1 MTTNLNAALAHAGV
15 GYAVFPCGPDKK
27 RRVKWSNESTTD
39 TASIRRWWMQWPDS
53 LVGLDLAKSGTFVV
67 DCDRHG
73 GPDGVEAW
81 EVLRV
86 AYDYDAI
93 RDYTVRTPSGGQHIY
108 FRQDLNNRLG
118 NRTGTLPQGID
129 VRGDGGYVIAAGSVL
144 PDGRSYTVVN
154 QSSSA
159 GLSIVPA
166 WLQTL
171 INKRQPD
178 LASDNVAQTRHEAPT
193 DRERRYAAAALKEEA
208 GKVSASKEGSRNT
221 TLNTAAFNIGALVGA
236 GWLDEYEATSALEI
250 AAFMCGL
257 DGNEIARTIK
267 SGITD
272 GKKRPRARLA
282 DWPSG
287 YEMRSDGLYK
297 TSDKHDDG
305 EWICGPFTVLGEART
320 PNGIGWSLL
329 ISWRDGDGRQH
340 THALPRAELMITS
353 YDVLKPLASGGLR
366 IAADKASQLKQ
377 CLTHISTDKRVRIVH
392 RTGWHDEAQFVLP
405 TASISHEDNREVVIY
420 DGSDMS
426 AAYNTSGA
434 VDDWRRE
441 IAFLADGNHRLMFA
455 IAIAV
460 AGTVADLLKEE
471 SLAFNYVG
479 MSSSGKSTALRVAAS
494 VWGGKPYVRQWR
506 ATANGLEGLAK
517 AHSGTCLILDE
528 LGQLD
533 DRNAGD
539 VAYLLVNGT
548 GKSRA
553 KVDGS
558 AKEVAQWTLA
568 LLSSGETTLSEKI
581 KAAGKRSKA
590 GQAVRVIDIPADAG
604 QGMGLFDDAKGMPPD
619 KFSER
624 LTEKSSVFFGTVGPA
639 FAESIARAPQNF
651 IRQLRIDISRI
662 AATLLAEIPS
672 REGQVSRIARRFA
685 VVAAAG
691 ELLNDILGQ
700 PWRPGAMQTAAQ
712 ICFLAAL
719 GRRGGTTSAEY
730 TAIIDAVREVTEKF
744 GDSRFHNFK
753 HNPFH
758 QALSDAPATLP
769 ERPKSIHYQGV
780 LGYHDFHD
788 GEEIWA
794 FTETGFREIVGE
806 IVEPRMAAQMLAEK
820 GASLYHTSDKRYRW
834 AKKMGRY
841 TIKLYAVKA
850 SALGL
855 D

>member
-1 MTTNLNAALAHAGV
+1 MTTNLNAALAHASA
-15 GYAVFPCGPDKK
+15 GYAVFPCDPDKK
-27 RRVKWSNESTTD
+27 PRVKWSNESTTD

-81 EVLRV
+81 QVLCV
-86 AYDYDAI
+86 AYDYGATH
-93 RDYTVRTPSGGQHIY
+93 DYTVSTPSGGQHIY
-108 FRQDLNNRLG
+108 FRQDLNNRLR
-118 NRTGTLPQGID
+118 NRTGTLPHGID

-144 PDGRSYTVVN
+144 PDGRSYTIVN

-159 GLSIVPA
+159 GLSVVPL

-171 INKRQPD
+171 INTQPD
-178 LASDNVAQTRHEAPT
+178 TASNNAAQRRHEAPT
-193 DRERRYAAAALKEEA
+193 DRERRYAVAALKEEA
-208 GKVSASKEGSRNT
+208 DKVRASAEGIRNT
-221 TLNTAAFNIGALVGA
+221 TLNTAAFSVGSLIAA
-236 GWLDEYEATSALEI
+236 GWLDEQDAINELEI
-250 AAFMCGL
+250 AAFICGL
-257 DGNEIARTIK
+257 ESNEIVRTIQ
-267 SGITD
+267 SGITA
-272 GKKRPRARLA
+272 GKEKPRAPLT
-282 DWPSG
+282 DWPHG
-287 YEMRSDGLYK
+287 FDMREDGLYIDGGK
-297 TSDKHDDG
+297 DDSD
-305 EWICGPFTVLGEART
+305 WICGPFTVLGEART
-320 PNGIGWSLL
+320 LEGNEWSVY
-329 ISWRDGDGRQH
+329 IRWHDGDGRLH
-340 THALPRAELMITS
+340 THPLPRAELMIS
-353 YDVLKPLASGGLR
+353 SNDVLKPLASGGLK
-366 IAADKASQLKQ
+366 IAPNKVPQLKQ
-377 CLTHISTDKRVRIVH
+377 CLAHIKTPRRVRIVH
-392 RTGWHDEAQFVLP
+392 RTGWHEETRFVLP
-405 TASISHEDNREVVIY
+405 TTSIGNDDGREVVIY
-420 DGSDMS
+420 NGSDVS
-426 AAYNTSGA
+426 AAYSTSGT
-434 VDDWRRE
+434 VDDWKRE
-441 IAFLADGNHRLMFA
+441 VATLADGNHRLMFA
-455 IAIAV
+455 IAVGV

-479 MSSSGKSTALRVAAS
+479 LSSSGKSTALRTTAS
-494 VWGGKPYVRQWR
+494 LWGGKPYLRQWR

-539 VAYLLVNGT
+539 AAYLLMNGM

-553 KVDGS
+553 RIDGS
-558 AKEVAQWTLA
+558 AKEAAQWTLA
-568 LLSSGETTLSEKI
+568 LLSSGETTLLEKT
-581 KAAGKRSKA
+581 KAAGKRGKA
-590 GQAVRVIDIPADAG
+590 GQAVRVIDIPAEAG
-604 QGMGLFDDAKGMPPD
+604 RHMGLFDDTKGMAPD

-651 IRQLRIDISRI
+651 IRQLRSNISRI
-662 AATLLAEIPS
+662 AATLLAGIHS

-730 TAIIDAVREVTEKF
+730 TAIIDAVRAVTEKF
-744 GDSRFHNFK
+744 GESRFHNFK

-769 ERPKSIHYQGV
+769 ERPKSFHYQGV

-794 FTETGFREIVGE
+794 FTETGFGEVVGE
-806 IVEPRMAAQMLAEK
+806 IVETRMAAQMLAEK
-820 GASLYHTSDKRYRW
+820 GASLYHESDGRYRW
-834 AKKMGRY
+834 AKKITGK

-850 SALGL
+850 SALEL